1 MDISQRTLKELKAA
15 KEWGTEEFRLAC
27 AQDKRI
33 CVRRLAVR
41 MAHEMHE
48 RQRVEELYQFELQA
62 EAQGAQF
69 VAGVDEA
76 GRGPWAGPVVV
87 AAVILPPHY
96 FFAGLNDSKKLSPKR
111 REKLFGKI
119 MASAVAVA
127 ITAADATLI
136 DHINIQQATM
146 RAMREAVLRLK
157 PKADIALIDGISAP
171 QLPIPCQ
178 TVVHGDARV
187 ASIAAASIV
196 AKVVRDMYMDDFDK
210 LYPGYGFAKHKG
222 YGTSE
227 HMRAL
232 QKLGP
237 CAIHRHSFN
246 PMRSLYFAH
255 EEMHKED

>member
-1 MDISQRTLKELKAA
+1 MDITKRTIKELKVA

-27 AQDKRI
+27 AQDKRV
-33 CVRRLAVR
+33 CVRRLAIR
-41 MAHEMHE
+41 MVQEAIEK
-48 RQRVEELYQFELQA
+48 RRVEELYQCELQA
-62 EAQGAQF
+62 EAQGAQC

-96 FFAGLNDSKKLSPKR
+96 FLAGLNDSKKLSPKQ

-119 MASAVAVA
+119 MTSAIAVA
-127 ITAADATLI
+127 ITAADATTI
-136 DHINIQQATM
+136 DRMNIQQATLH
-146 RAMREAVLRLK
+146 AMREAVLRLK
-157 PKADIALIDGISAP
+157 PKADMALIDGISAP

-196 AKVVRDMYMDDFDK
+196 AKVVRDMYMEDFDK

-255 EEMHKED
+255 EKC